1 MVKNGNWAI
10 WLIRTTV
17 LSLSFDTIL
26 YTPPPLLRDG
36 VANSIDFEISD
47 RSCPYFPIK
56 TCRYAPLTTVYIS

>member
-26 YTPPPLLRDG
+26 YTPPPLFSETGSPTLLILRS
-36 VANSIDFEISD
+36 VIVPA
-47 RSCPYFPIK
+47 PIFLS
-56 TCRYAPLTTVYIS
+56 RPVDMPL